1 MHRLADAPT
10 LVTGALGCLGAWTVK
25 ALVDDGLPV
34 VTYDLGGSDHRLRL
48 ALPDE
53 GAAGVTRV
61 EGDVTDLAAL
71 ERVLNEHDVGAVIH
85 LAALQ
90 VPFVRD
96 DPPLGTAVNVVGTV
110 NVLEAA
116 ARRRD
121 RVPHVVYASSTA
133 VYSAADPS
141 PAPESGGREPA
152 THYGVTKLANEG
164 MARVYFEER
173 GLPSL
178 GLRPYVVY
186 GPGRDQGMTS
196 TPTQAMAAA
205 ARGEAFHISYGGRC
219 QYDYA
224 PDVGR
229 ALVAAARARVDGAV
243 VANFP
248 GVPASMDDVVAAI
261 EAAAPEVAGRI
272 TYDDVQLPFPPE
284 MEARALE
291 RAVGRVP
298 RTPLAD
304 GVRETIELYRGAAS
318 GQS

>member
-1 MHRLADAPT
+1 MSSDGTT
-10 LVTGALGCLGAWTVK
+10 LVTGALGCVGAWTVK
-25 ALVDDGLPV
+25 ALLADGRRV

-48 ALPDE
+48 ALSDE
-53 GAAGVTRV
+53 ELAGLTRV
-61 EGDVTDLAAL
+61 AGDVTDLEAL
-71 ERVLNEHDVGAVIH
+71 EQVLDEHDVRAAIH

-90 VPFVRD
+90 VPFVREN
-96 DPPLGTAVNVVGTV
+96 PPLGATVNVVGTV

-116 ARRRD
+116 RRRAE
-121 RVPHVVYASSTA
+121 RIPHVVYASSTA
-133 VYSAADPS
+133 VYSTVDPS

-164 MARVYFEER
+164 MARVYFEEA

-178 GLRPYVVY
+178 GVRPYVVY

-205 ARGEAFHISYGGRC
+205 ARGEGFRITYGGRC

-229 ALVAAARARVDGAV
+229 AFAAASRAAVEGAV
-243 VANFP
+243 VANYP
-248 GVPASMDDVVAAI
+248 GELAAMDELVAAI

-272 TYDDVQLPFPPE
+272 EFDDVPLPFPE
-284 MEARALE
+284 ELQCEALE
-291 RAVGRVP
+291 RVTGP
-298 RTPLAD
+298 LQRTPLAQ
-304 GVRETIELYRGAAS
+304 GVRETVETFRAATAVRAT
-318 GQS
+318 

>member
-1 MHRLADAPT
+1 LADAPT
-10 LVTGALGCLGAWTVK
+10 LVTGALGCLGSWTVK
-25 ALVDDGLPV
+25 ALLGAGAPV
-34 VTYDLGGSDHRLRL
+34 VAYDLGGSDHRLRL
-48 ALPDE
+48 ALTDE
-53 GAAGVTRV
+53 ELAGVTRV

-71 ERVLNEHDVGAVIH
+71 ERVLDGHEIGAVVH

-90 VPFVRD
+90 VPFVREN
-96 DPPLGTAVNVVGTV
+96 PPLGTAVNVVGTV

-121 RVPHVVYASSTA
+121 RIPHVVYASSTA
-133 VYSAADPS
+133 VYSASDPS
-141 PAPESGGREPA
+141 PAPEPGGREPA

-164 MARVYFEER
+164 MARVYFDER

-205 ARGEAFHISYGGRC
+205 ARGEGFRISYGGRC

-229 ALVAAARARVDGAV
+229 ALAAAARAGIEGAV

-248 GVPASMDDVVAAI
+248 GVPASMDEVVAAI

-291 RAVGRVP
+291 ASVGPVP
-298 RTPLAD
+298 RTTLAE
-304 GVRETIELYRGAAS
+304 GVRETIELYRAAAS
-318 GQS
+318 

>member
-1 MHRLADAPT
+1 MAEPT
-10 LVTGALGCLGAWTVK
+10 LVTGALGCVGAWTVK
-25 ALVDDGLPV
+25 ALLEDGTPV

-48 ALPDE
+48 ALSDDE
-53 GAAGVTRV
+53 LDAVTRIA
-61 EGDVTDLAAL
+61 GDVTDLDAL
-71 ERVLNEHDVGAVIH
+71 ERALDEHDVGAMIH

-90 VPFVRD
+90 VPFVREN
-96 DPPLGTAVNVVGTV
+96 PPLGVSVNVVGTT
-110 NVLEAA
+110 NVLDAA

-121 RVPHVVYASSTA
+121 RIPHVVYASSTA
-133 VYSAADPS
+133 VYSTGDPS

-164 MARVYFEER
+164 LARVYAEER

-178 GLRPYVVY
+178 GIRPYVVY

-205 ARGEAFHISYGGRC
+205 ARGEGFRISYGGRC

-229 ALVAAARARVDGAV
+229 AFAAASRAAVDGAV
-243 VANFP
+243 VTNYP
-248 GVPASMDDVVAAI
+248 GIPASMGEVVAAI
-261 EAAAPEVAGRI
+261 EAAAPKVAGRI
-272 TYDDVQLPFPPE
+272 EFDDVQLPFPE
-284 MEARALE
+284 EVESALLQ
-291 RAVGRVP
+291 RTVGPLP

-304 GVRETIELYRGAAS
+304 GVRETIETFRRHG
-318 GQS
+318 G

>member
-1 MHRLADAPT
+1 LADAPT
-10 LVTGALGCLGAWTVK
+10 LVTGALGCLGSWTVK
-25 ALVDDGLPV
+25 ALLGAGAPV
-34 VTYDLGGSDHRLRL
+34 VAYDLGGSDHRFRL
-48 ALPDE
+48 ALTDE
-53 GAAGVTRV
+53 ELAGVTRV
-61 EGDVTDLAAL
+61 DGDVTDLAAL
-71 ERVLNEHDVGAVIH
+71 ERVLAEHEIGAVVH

-90 VPFVRD
+90 VPFVREN
-96 DPPLGTAVNVVGTV
+96 PPLGTAVNVVGTV
-110 NVLEAA
+110 NVLEAV

-121 RVPHVVYASSTA
+121 RIPHVVYASSTA
-133 VYSAADPS
+133 VYSANDPS
-141 PAPESGGREPA
+141 PGPESGGREPA
-152 THYGVTKLANEG
+152 THYGVTKLADEG
-164 MARVYFEER
+164 MARVYFDER

-178 GLRPYVVY
+178 GVRPYVVY

-205 ARGEAFHISYGGRC
+205 ARGEGFRISYGGRC

-229 ALVAAARARVDGAV
+229 ALAAAARAGIEGAV

-248 GVPASMDDVVAAI
+248 GVPASMDEVVAAI

-272 TYDDVQLPFPPE
+272 DYDDVQLPFPPE

-291 RAVGRVP
+291 AAIGAVP

-304 GVRETIELYRGAAS
+304 GVRETIALYRAAAS
-318 GQS
+318 

>member
-1 MHRLADAPT
+1 LADAT
-10 LVTGALGCLGAWTVK
+10 LVTGALGCVGAWTVK
-25 ALVDDGLPV
+25 ALLADGTPV

-48 ALPDE
+48 ALSDDQL
-53 GAAGVTRV
+53 GRVTRIA
-61 EGDVTDLAAL
+61 GDVTDLDVL
-71 ERVLNEHDVGAVIH
+71 ERVLDEHDVGAVIH

-90 VPFVRD
+90 VPFVREN
-96 DPPLGTAVNVVGTV
+96 PPLGASVNVVGTT

-121 RVPHVVYASSTA
+121 RIPHVVYASSTA
-133 VYSAADPS
+133 VYSADDPS

-164 MARVYFEER
+164 LARVYAEER

-178 GLRPYVVY
+178 GIRPYVVY

-205 ARGEAFHISYGGRC
+205 ARGEGFRITYGGRC

-224 PDVGR
+224 PDVGSAFAAASR
-229 ALVAAARARVDGAV
+229 AAVDGALVA
-243 VANFP
+243 NHP
-248 GVPASMDDVVAAI
+248 GVAASMDEVVAAI
-261 EAAAPEVAGRI
+261 EAAAPEIAGRI
-272 TYDDVQLPFPPE
+272 EYDDVQLPFPE
-284 MEARALE
+284 EVECVLLEKTVGAL
-291 RAVGRVP
+291 P

-304 GVRETIELYRGAAS
+304 GVRETIETFRAAER
-318 GQS
+318 

>member
-1 MHRLADAPT
+1 LADAPT
-10 LVTGALGCLGAWTVK
+10 LVTGALGCLGSWTVK
-25 ALVDDGLPV
+25 ALLGGDVPV
-34 VTYDLGGSDHRLRL
+34 VAYDLGGSDHRLRL
-48 ALPDE
+48 ALTE
-53 GAAGVTRV
+53 GELAGVTRV
-61 EGDVTDLAAL
+61 MGDVTDLDAV
-71 ERVLNEHDVGAVIH
+71 ERVLDEHEIGAVVH

-90 VPFVRD
+90 VPFVREN
-96 DPPLGTAVNVVGTV
+96 PPLGTAVNVVGTV

-121 RVPHVVYASSTA
+121 RIPHVVYASSTA
-133 VYSAADPS
+133 VYSANDPS
-141 PAPESGGREPA
+141 PGPESGGREPA

-164 MARVYFEER
+164 MARVYFDER

-205 ARGEAFHISYGGRC
+205 ARGEAFRISYGGRC

-229 ALVAAARARVDGAV
+229 ALAAAARAGIEGAV

-248 GVPASMDDVVAAI
+248 GVPASMDEVVAAI

-272 TYDDVQLPFPPE
+272 DYDDVQLPFPPE

-291 RAVGRVP
+291 AAIGAVS

-304 GVRETIELYRGAAS
+304 GVRETIELYRAAAS
-318 GQS
+318 

>member
-1 MHRLADAPT
+1 LADAPT
-10 LVTGALGCLGAWTVK
+10 LVTGALGCLGSWTVK
-25 ALVDDGLPV
+25 ALLGGGVPV
-34 VTYDLGGSDHRLRL
+34 VAYDLGGSDHRLRL
-48 ALPDE
+48 ALTE
-53 GAAGVTRV
+53 GELAGVTRV
-61 EGDVTDLAAL
+61 MGDVTDLDAV
-71 ERVLNEHDVGAVIH
+71 ERVLDEHEIGAVVH

-90 VPFVRD
+90 VPFVREN
-96 DPPLGTAVNVVGTV
+96 PPLGTAVNVVGTV

-121 RVPHVVYASSTA
+121 RIPHVVYASSTA
-133 VYSAADPS
+133 VYSANDPS
-141 PAPESGGREPA
+141 PGPESGGREPA

-164 MARVYFEER
+164 MARVYFDER

-205 ARGEAFHISYGGRC
+205 ARGEGFRISYGGRC

-229 ALVAAARARVDGAV
+229 ALAAAARAGIEGVV

-248 GVPASMDDVVAAI
+248 GVPASMDEVVAAI

-272 TYDDVQLPFPPE
+272 DYDDVQLPFPPE

-291 RAVGRVP
+291 AAIGAVS

-304 GVRETIELYRGAAS
+304 GVRETIELYRAAAS
-318 GQS
+318 

>member
-1 MHRLADAPT
+1 LADAPT
-10 LVTGALGCLGAWTVK
+10 LVTGALGCLGSWTVK
-25 ALVDDGLPV
+25 ALLGAGAPV
-34 VTYDLGGSDHRLRL
+34 VAYDLGGSDHRFRL
-48 ALPDE
+48 ALTDE
-53 GAAGVTRV
+53 ELAGVTRV
-61 EGDVTDLAAL
+61 DGDVTDLAAL
-71 ERVLNEHDVGAVIH
+71 ERVLAEHEIGAVVH

-90 VPFVRD
+90 VPFVREN
-96 DPPLGTAVNVVGTV
+96 PPLGTAVNVVGTV
-110 NVLEAA
+110 NVLEAV

-121 RVPHVVYASSTA
+121 RIPHVVYASSTA
-133 VYSAADPS
+133 VYSANDPS
-141 PAPESGGREPA
+141 PGPESGGREPA

-164 MARVYFEER
+164 MARVYFDER

-178 GLRPYVVY
+178 GVRPYVVY

-205 ARGEAFHISYGGRC
+205 ARGEGFRISYGGRC

-229 ALVAAARARVDGAV
+229 ALAAAARAGIEGAV

-248 GVPASMDDVVAAI
+248 GVPASMDEVVAAI
-261 EAAAPEVAGRI
+261 EAAAPEVVGRI
-272 TYDDVQLPFPPE
+272 DYDDVQLPFPPE

-291 RAVGRVP
+291 AAIGAVS

-304 GVRETIELYRGAAS
+304 GVRETIELYRAAAS
-318 GQS
+318 

>member
-1 MHRLADAPT
+1 LADAPT
-10 LVTGALGCLGAWTVK
+10 LVTGALGCLGSWTVK
-25 ALVDDGLPV
+25 ALLGGGVPV
-34 VTYDLGGSDHRLRL
+34 VAYDLGGSDHRLRL
-48 ALPDE
+48 ALTE
-53 GAAGVTRV
+53 GELAGVTRV
-61 EGDVTDLAAL
+61 MGDVTDLDAV
-71 ERVLNEHDVGAVIH
+71 ERVLDEHEIGAVVH

-90 VPFVRD
+90 VPFVREN
-96 DPPLGTAVNVVGTV
+96 PPLGTAVNVVGTV

-121 RVPHVVYASSTA
+121 RIPHVVYASSTA
-133 VYSAADPS
+133 VYSANDPS
-141 PAPESGGREPA
+141 PGPESGGREPA

-164 MARVYFEER
+164 MARVYFDER

-205 ARGEAFHISYGGRC
+205 ARGEAFRISYGGRC

-229 ALVAAARARVDGAV
+229 ALAAAARAGIEGAV

-248 GVPASMDDVVAAI
+248 GVPASMDEVVAAI

-272 TYDDVQLPFPPE
+272 DYDDVQLPFPPE

-291 RAVGRVP
+291 AAIGAVS

-304 GVRETIELYRGAAS
+304 GVRETIELYRAAAS
-318 GQS
+318 